1 MSSSPIEFWFDFSS
15 AYAYFA
21 SFEIED
27 VAARHGRDILWRPF
41 MLGGAFKATGARGLS
56 STPLKADYA
65 HRDWQRIARIKSRAF
80 QLPAHHPSI
89 ALPAVRACH
98 WLEREAP
105 NRAGAFAAATLR
117 AYFEEGID
125 TADPQAVGA
134 VAARLGLPAG
144 EIAAANDNPEF
155 KQLARQRS
163 EEAVSRGIFGSPWMI
178 VDSEPFWGWDR
189 VPMVDLW
196 LERGGW

>member
-1 MSSSPIEFWFDFSS
+1 MSGAPIEFWFDFSS

-21 SFEIED
+21 SFEIEA
-27 VAARHGRDILWRPF
+27 VAARHGREMLWRPF
-41 MLGGAFKATGARGLS
+41 MLGAAFRATGARGLS
-56 STPLKADYA
+56 STPLKSDYA
-65 HRDWQRIARIKSRAF
+65 KRDWQRIARLRGVRF
-80 QLPAHHPSI
+80 RLPPHHPSI

-105 NRAGAFAAATLR
+105 DRVGEFAAAVLR

-125 TADPQAVGA
+125 TADPQAVA
-134 VAARLGLPAG
+134 ELAARLGLPVVR
-144 EIAAANDNPEF
+144 IAAANGDPEM
-155 KQLARQRS
+155 KELARRRS
-163 EEAVSRGIFGSPWMI
+163 EEAVARGIFGSPWVV
-178 VDSEPFWGWDR
+178 VDGEPFWGWDR